1 MKTVKILNEKQ
12 AEIEGV
18 TYPIRKVGDTYRV
31 YIADETLY
39 GRHWIVVGKVIAD
52 YVATEITFDE
62 TKMSARLGVPSGA
75 TGTRTPR
82 ITIEKLLE
90 VLDEETRQ
98 KVNDAIAKIT
108 ADSKA
113 EREKAIKAS
122 KIAKYQAMIDA
133 LMAE

>member
-1 MKTVKILNEKQ
+1 MKTVYILNEKQ

-18 TYPIRKVGDTYRV
+18 TYPIRKVGDTYSV

-39 GRHWIVVGKVIAD
+39 GRHWIAVGKTIAD
-52 YVATEITFDE
+52 YVATAIEFDE
-62 TKMSARLGVPSGA
+62 TKTSVMLGVPS
-75 TGTRTPR
+75 GTRTPR
-82 ITIEKLLE
+82 ITIEQLLA

-98 KVNDAIAKIT
+98 KVNVAIAKIT
-108 ADSKA
+108 ADLKA
-113 EREKAIKAS
+113 EREKAIKAN

>member
-1 MKTVKILNEKQ
+1 MKTVKILNEKL

-18 TYPIRKVGDTYRV
+18 TYPIRKVGDSYSV

-39 GRHWIVVGKVIAD
+39 DRHWIMVGKNIAD
-52 YVATEITFDE
+52 YVAKEITFDE
-62 TKMSARLGVPSGA
+62 TKTSVMLGVPSG
-75 TGTRTPR
+75 TKTPR

-90 VLDEETRQ
+90 VLDEETSQ
-98 KVNDAIAKIT
+98 KVKDAIDKII
-108 ADSKA
+108 AESKA
-113 EREKAIKAS
+113 EREKAIKAN

>member
-18 TYPIRKVGDTYRV
+18 TYPIRKVGDSYSV

-39 GRHWIVVGKVIAD
+39 DRHWIMVGKNIAD
-52 YVATEITFDE
+52 YVAKEITFDE
-62 TKMSARLGVPSGA
+62 TKTSVMLGVPSG
-75 TGTRTPR
+75 TKTPR
-82 ITIEKLLE
+82 ITIEQLLE
-90 VLDEETRQ
+90 VLDEETSQ
-98 KVNDAIAKIT
+98 KVKDAIAKIT
-108 ADSKA
+108 AELKA
-113 EREKAIKAS
+113 EREKAIKAN

>member
-1 MKTVKILNEKQ
+1 MKTVTILNEKL

-39 GRHWIVVGKVIAD
+39 GRHWIVVGKSIAD
-52 YVATEITFDE
+52 YVATGITFDE
-62 TKMSARLGVPSGA
+62 TKTSVMLGVPS
-75 TGTRTPR
+75 GTRTPR
-82 ITIEKLLE
+82 ITIERLLE
-90 VLDEETRQ
+90 VLDEETGQ
-98 KVNDAIAKIT
+98 KVKDAIDKII

-113 EREKAIKAS
+113 EREKAIKAN

>member
-18 TYPIRKVGDTYRV
+18 TYPIRKVGDSYSV

-39 GRHWIVVGKVIAD
+39 DRHWIVVGKNIED
-52 YVATEITFDE
+52 YVAKEITFDE
-62 TKMSARLGVPSGA
+62 TKTSVMLGVPS
-75 TGTRTPR
+75 GTRTPR

-90 VLDEETRQ
+90 VLDEETSQ
-98 KVNDAIAKIT
+98 KVKDAIDKII

-113 EREKAIKAS
+113 EREKAIKAN

>member
-18 TYPIRKVGDTYRV
+18 TYPIRKVGDSYSV

-39 GRHWIVVGKVIAD
+39 DRHWIVVGKNIAD
-52 YVATEITFDE
+52 YVAKEITFDE
-62 TKMSARLGVPSGA
+62 TKTSVMLGVPSG
-75 TGTRTPR
+75 TKTPR
-82 ITIEKLLE
+82 ITIEQLLE
-90 VLDEETRQ
+90 VLDEETSQ
-98 KVNDAIAKIT
+98 KVKDAIAKIT
-108 ADSKA
+108 AELKA
-113 EREKAIKAS
+113 EREKAIKAN

>member
-1 MKTVKILNEKQ
+1 MKTVKILNEKL

-18 TYPIRKVGDTYRV
+18 TYPIRKAGDSYSV

-39 GRHWIVVGKVIAD
+39 DRHWIMVGKNIED
-52 YVATEITFDE
+52 YVAKEITFDE
-62 TKMSARLGVPSGA
+62 TKTSVMLGVPS
-75 TGTRTPR
+75 GTRTPR

-90 VLDEETRQ
+90 VLDEETSQ
-98 KVNDAIAKIT
+98 KVKDAIDKII
-108 ADSKA
+108 AESKA
-113 EREKAIKAS
+113 EREKAIKAN

>member
-18 TYPIRKVGDTYRV
+18 TYPIRKVSDSYSV

-39 GRHWIVVGKVIAD
+39 DRHWIVVGKNIAD
-52 YVATEITFDE
+52 YVAKEITFDE
-62 TKMSARLGVPSGA
+62 TKTSVMLGVPSG
-75 TGTRTPR
+75 TRAPR
-82 ITIEKLLE
+82 ITIEQLLE

-108 ADSKA
+108 ADIKA
-113 EREKAIKAS
+113 EREKAIKAN

>member
-18 TYPIRKVGDTYRV
+18 TYPIRKVSDSYSV

-39 GRHWIVVGKVIAD
+39 DRHWIMVGKNIAD
-52 YVATEITFDE
+52 YVAKEITFDE
-62 TKMSARLGVPSGA
+62 TKTSVMLGVPSG
-75 TGTRTPR
+75 TKTPR
-82 ITIEKLLE
+82 ITIEQLLE
-90 VLDEETRQ
+90 VLDEETSQ
-98 KVNDAIAKIT
+98 KVKDAIAKIT
-108 ADSKA
+108 AELKA
-113 EREKAIKAS
+113 EREKAIKAN

>member
-39 GRHWIVVGKVIAD
+39 GRHWIVVGKTIAEH
-52 YVATEITFDE
+52 VATEITFDE
-62 TKMSARLGVPSGA
+62 TKTSARLGVPSGVS
-75 TGTRTPR
+75 GTRTPR

-90 VLDEETRQ
+90 VLDEETSQ
-98 KVNDAIAKIT
+98 KVNDAIAKIIE
-108 ADSKA
+108 DSKA
-113 EREKAIKAS
+113 EREKAIKES
-122 KIAKYQAMIDA
+122 KIAKLQAQLDA

>member
-1 MKTVKILNEKQ
+1 MKTVKILNEKA

-18 TYPIRKVGDTYRV
+18 TYPIRKVGETYRV

-39 GRHWIVVGKVIAD
+39 GRHWIVVGKTIAD
-52 YVATEITFDE
+52 RVATEITFDE
-62 TKMSARLGVPSGA
+62 TKTSARLGVPSG
-75 TGTRTPR
+75 TSGTRTPR

-90 VLDEETRQ
+90 VLDEETSQ
-98 KVNDAIAKIT
+98 KVNDAIAKIIE
-108 ADSKA
+108 DSKA

-122 KIAKYQAMIDA
+122 KIAKLQAQLDA

>member
-1 MKTVKILNEKQ
+1 MKTVKILNENQ

-18 TYPIRKVGDTYRV
+18 TYPIRKLGDSYRV

-39 GRHWIVVGKVIAD
+39 DRHWIVVGKNIAD
-52 YVATEITFDE
+52 YVAKEITFDE
-62 TKMSARLGVPSGA
+62 TKMSVMLGVPS
-75 TGTRTPR
+75 GTRTPR
-82 ITIEKLLE
+82 ITIEQLLE
-90 VLDEETRQ
+90 VLDEETSQ
-98 KVNDAIAKIT
+98 KVNDAIAKII

-113 EREKAIKAS
+113 EREKAIKAN

>member
-39 GRHWIVVGKVIAD
+39 GRHWIVVGKTIAD

-62 TKMSARLGVPSGA
+62 TKMSVMLGVPS
-75 TGTRTPR
+75 GTRTPR
-82 ITIEKLLE
+82 IAIDKLLQ
-90 VLDEETRQ
+90 VLDEETSQ
-98 KVNDAIAKIT
+98 KVMDAIDKII
-108 ADSKA
+108 AYSKA
-113 EREKAIKAS
+113 EREKAIKAN

>member
-1 MKTVKILNEKQ
+1 MKTVKILNEKL

-18 TYPIRKVGDTYRV
+18 TYPIRKVGDSYSV

-39 GRHWIVVGKVIAD
+39 DRHWIVVGKNIAE
-52 YVATEITFDE
+52 YVAKEITFDE
-62 TKMSARLGVPSGA
+62 TKTSVMLGVPSG
-75 TGTRTPR
+75 TKTPR

-90 VLDEETRQ
+90 VLDEETSQ
-98 KVNDAIAKIT
+98 KVKDAIDKII
-108 ADSKA
+108 ADNKA
-113 EREKAIKAS
+113 EREKAIKAN

>member
-39 GRHWIVVGKVIAD
+39 GRHWIVVGKSIAD

-62 TKMSARLGVPSGA
+62 TKTSVMLGVPS
-75 TGTRTPR
+75 GTRTPR
-82 ITIEKLLE
+82 ITIEQLLE
-90 VLDEETRQ
+90 VLDEETGQ
-98 KVNDAIAKIT
+98 KVKDAIAKIT
-108 ADSKA
+108 AELKA
-113 EREKAIKAS
+113 EREKAIKAN

>member
-18 TYPIRKVGDTYRV
+18 TYPIRKVGDSYSV

-39 GRHWIVVGKVIAD
+39 DRHWIVVGKNIAD
-52 YVATEITFDE
+52 YVAKEITFDE
-62 TKMSARLGVPSGA
+62 TKTSVMLGVTS
-75 TGTRTPR
+75 GTRTPR
-82 ITIEKLLE
+82 ITIEQLLK
-90 VLDEETRQ
+90 VLDEETSQ
-98 KVNDAIAKIT
+98 KVKDAIDKII

-113 EREKAIKAS
+113 EREKAIKAN

>member
-12 AEIEGV
+12 AEIDGV
-18 TYPIRKVGDTYRV
+18 TYPIRKAGDTYSV

-39 GRHWIVVGKVIAD
+39 GRHWIVIGKNIAD
-52 YVATEITFDE
+52 YVATAITFDE
-62 TKMSARLGVPSGA
+62 TKTSVMLGVPSG
-75 TGTRTPR
+75 TKTPR

-90 VLDEETRQ
+90 VLDEETSQ
-98 KVNDAIAKIT
+98 KVKDAIDKII

-113 EREKAIKAS
+113 EREKAIKAN

>member
-12 AEIEGV
+12 AEIDDV

-39 GRHWIVVGKVIAD
+39 GRHWIVVGKTIAD
-52 YVATEITFDE
+52 HVATEIEFDE
-62 TKMSARLGVPSGA
+62 TKTSARLGVPSGVS
-75 TGTRTPR
+75 GTRTPK

-98 KVNDAIAKIT
+98 KVNDAIAKIIE
-108 ADSKA
+108 DSKA
-113 EREKAIKAS
+113 ERETAIKAK

-133 LMAE
+133 LMSE

>member
-12 AEIEGV
+12 AEIDGV
-18 TYPIRKVGDTYRV
+18 TYPIRKAGDTYSV

-39 GRHWIVVGKVIAD
+39 GRHWIVVGKNIED
-52 YVATEITFDE
+52 YVETEITFDE
-62 TKMSARLGVPSGA
+62 TKMSVMLGVPS
-75 TGTRTPR
+75 GTRTPR
-82 ITIEKLLE
+82 ITIDKLLA
-90 VLDEETRQ
+90 VLDEETSQ
-98 KVNDAIAKIT
+98 KVKDAIDKII

-113 EREKAIKAS
+113 EREKAIKAN

>member
-18 TYPIRKVGDTYRV
+18 TYPIRKVSDSYSV

-39 GRHWIVVGKVIAD
+39 DRHWIVVGKNIED
-52 YVATEITFDE
+52 YVAKEITFDE
-62 TKMSARLGVPSGA
+62 TKTSVMLGVPSG
-75 TGTRTPR
+75 TKTPR
-82 ITIEKLLE
+82 ITIERLLE
-90 VLDEETRQ
+90 VLDEETSQ
-98 KVNDAIAKIT
+98 KVKDAIDKII
-108 ADSKA
+108 AENKA
-113 EREKAIKAS
+113 EREKAIKAN